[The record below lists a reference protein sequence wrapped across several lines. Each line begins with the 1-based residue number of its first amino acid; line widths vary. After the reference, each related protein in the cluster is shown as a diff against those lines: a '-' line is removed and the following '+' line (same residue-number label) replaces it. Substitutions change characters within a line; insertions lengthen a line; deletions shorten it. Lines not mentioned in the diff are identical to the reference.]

1 MSAIEIQKEVE
12 SLPIEMQKEVE
23 HFIGY
28 LKSKINDSE
37 ISKPKKLKM
46 DWAGALKEFKNEYTA
61 VELQHEI
68 RKDWEKLGK

>member
-28 LKSKINDSE
+28 LKSKITS
-37 ISKPKKLKM
+37 SQKPKDKM
-46 DWAGALKEFKNEYTA
+46 KMEWAGALKEFKNQYTS

-68 RKDWEKLGK
+68 LKDWQNLSK